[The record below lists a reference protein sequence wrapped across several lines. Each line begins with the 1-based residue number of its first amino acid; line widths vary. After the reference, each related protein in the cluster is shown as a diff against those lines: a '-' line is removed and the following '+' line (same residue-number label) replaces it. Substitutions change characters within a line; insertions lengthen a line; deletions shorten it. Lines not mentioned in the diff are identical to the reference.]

1 MRPLDNSPP
10 RGYHFRTMKPR
21 EIESPLSPEV
31 VLQLRAGDQ
40 VLLSGIIFSARD
52 AAHKRLVE
60 ALEKSMPLPIPLA
73 GQTIYYM
80 GPSPAPPGWVIGA
93 AGPTTSG
100 RMDVYTPRLLAAGL
114 RAMIGKGSRS
124 KEVREAIVRHKAVYF
139 AALGGA
145 GALISKTIKEAE
157 TIAYDDL
164 GPEAIRRLRVEMLPL
179 IVINDVIG
187 GDLYESGKAKY
198 RA

>member
-1 MRPLDNSPP
+1 ME
-10 RGYHFRTMKPR
+10 PR

-31 VLQLRAGDQ
+31 VSQLRIGDA

-60 ALEKSMPLPIPLA
+60 ALERGEPLPIPLA

-80 GPSPAPPGWVIGA
+80 GPSPAPPGRVIGA

-124 KEVREAIVRHKAVYF
+124 GEVREAIVRHRAVYF

-145 GALISKTIKEAE
+145 GALISKTIKDAE
-157 TIAYDDL
+157 PAAYNDL
-164 GPEAIRRLRVEMLPL
+164 GPEAIRRLRVEKLPL
-179 IVINDVIG
+179 IVVNDITG
-187 GDLYESGKAKY
+187 GDLYESGRARY
-198 RA
+198 RI

>member
-1 MRPLDNSPP
+1 
-10 RGYHFRTMKPR
+10 MKPR

-31 VLQLRAGDQ
+31 VSQLRAGDQ

-52 AAHKRLVE
+52 AAHRRLVE
-60 ALEKSMPLPIPLA
+60 ALEKGLPLPINIV

-80 GPSPAPPGWVIGA
+80 GPSPAPPGQVIGA

-100 RMDVYTPRLLAAGL
+100 RMDIYTPHLLDAGL
-114 RAMIGKGSRS
+114 RATIGKGGRS
-124 KEVREAIVRHKAVYF
+124 KEVKEAMVRCRAVYF

-157 TIAYDDL
+157 IIAYDDL
-164 GPEAIRRLRVEMLPL
+164 GPEAIRRLRVERLPL
-179 IVINDVIG
+179 IVINDVFG

-198 RA
+198 RT